1 MIRGRV
7 VTADTG
13 TPVRR
18 AEVQASV
25 GGQRSRAALTDT
37 DGRFELRDLPAG
49 SWAVRVSKTGF
60 VTQQFGQ
67 RAAFTASDPVVLA
80 DGQQFAADFT
90 LMRGG
95 IITGRVFDELG
106 DPVANVRIT
115 ALRAQLS
122 ATGRRMVNAGGNLAT
137 SDDTGAFRLYGLA
150 PGSYYVS
157 ALPPSNSAGLI
168 ATTDGPVTFSPT
180 YFPGTT
186 DGSAAQRI
194 PIAAGQEQ
202 SNIDFALTASR
213 AVRVSGTV
221 LGLNGTPIQGMV
233 NLAPAAFGD
242 MSSGDRRVST
252 AADGT
257 FALPNVTAG
266 NYILEFT
273 ARVAS
278 QNALPEVAAVPLTV
292 GSGDL
297 SGLTI
302 TTSRGARV
310 SGTIATDN
318 GSRLEWAG
326 IRATAPALRN
336 TPGGFSPRVQVTSG
350 ATFELEGLIGAHTLR
365 FDQLPAGW
373 IVKSVTAN
381 STDVTDVPLDFR
393 GIEQVSVRVVLTDK
407 VTNLTGTVT
416 TDVSPRGASVV
427 IFPDDKAKWT
437 TTSRYVRAVRVADTG
452 QFSTRGLP
460 SGERYLVAAL
470 EYIENGE
477 QLDPEFLE
485 RLKPIATSVSLAE
498 GEQKQLNLALHPR
511 K

>member
-1 MIRGRV
+1 MSWSV
-7 VTADTG
+7 S
-13 TPVRR
+13 RR
-18 AEVQASV
+18 AFLRGIA
-25 GGQRSRAALTDT
+25 GAAVAGPFT
-37 DGRFELRDLPAG
+37 GIPAF
-49 SWAVRVSKTGF
+49 AQDRKVRHVSIG
-60 VTQQFGQ
+60 
-67 RAAFTASDPVVLA
+67 
-80 DGQQFAADFT
+80 
-90 LMRGG
+90 
-95 IITGRVFDELG
+95 
-106 DPVANVRIT
+106 
-115 ALRAQLS
+115 
-122 ATGRRMVNAGGNLAT
+122 
-137 SDDTGAFRLYGLA
+137 
-150 PGSYYVS
+150 
-157 ALPPSNSAGLI
+157 
-168 ATTDGPVTFSPT
+168 
-180 YFPGTT
+180 
-186 DGSAAQRI
+186 
-194 PIAAGQEQ
+194 AAGQALSDIRAFSSHPAFTLVAVSDVDLGRTEQVKKLFPEVRVYQDWREMFRKEQ